1 MSGMEIFRNPLFQQR
16 AGNLAQFPALPN
28 ELLYM
33 IADNLSEQDLDRLIR
48 TCKQMHALFNGYLY
62 KLTVKN
68 RGNTTL
74 FWACV
79 RGQPKVA
86 QRMLDLGVSAESSCS
101 NMVFASSRPVMAME
115 TPLTS
120 AIFYNHPACVKVLL
134 EHGVN
139 INSQA
144 SLGRSVNPLE
154 QAAREGRLDIVRIL
168 IEKGADVNL
177 TGGARRFTPLH
188 SAVSFACFRDHQPP
202 ENVIK
207 PIVRLL
213 LDHGANPN
221 AKDEDQSTPLHLT
234 TNMSVAE
241 LLIQHKA
248 EVNIAN
254 RHDLTPLSIA
264 VRARDNG
271 WVRML
276 LSNPYQKADPNIP
289 NFRGE
294 TALFFVGAGGQHYRP
309 GVHMKNPPDAD
320 AKIAETLI
328 EFGANVHHLDKQLRT
343 ALFQICEVGD
353 TDTVKLLLEHGCS
366 PSMKNKKGLT
376 PIHIAAEEGWPAI
389 CELLI
394 KAGANVNAINYY
406 RSTPLHRL
414 TSIPK
419 RRFRPPGHPERY
431 AETIKML
438 LKYGANINA
447 VDRISQTPLMKSAYH
462 GYWKFVDPLMK
473 DANVD
478 LLIKDRRG
486 KMAMEL
492 SKDCGFES
500 RELIRLTQEAEE
512 KKVKEEVKEEVKH
525 EVKAEVKYEDS

>member
-1 MSGMEIFRNPLFQQR
+1 MSGMELFSHPLFRRR
-16 AGNLAQFPALPN
+16 ASNHAQFPALPN
-28 ELLYM
+28 ELLFM
-33 IADNLSEQDLDRLIR
+33 IADNLSEQDLHRLIR
-48 TCKQMHALFNGYLY
+48 SCKQMHALFNGYLY

-86 QRMLDLGVSAESSCS
+86 QRMLDLGVSAETSCS
-101 NMVFASSRPVMAME
+101 NIFLLSRPVMAMD

-120 AIFYNHPACVKVLL
+120 AIFYNQPACVKVLL

-139 INSQA
+139 INAQA

-154 QAAREGRLDIVRIL
+154 QAAREGKLEIVRIL
-168 IEKGADVNL
+168 LEKGADVNL

-188 SAVSFACFRDHQPP
+188 SAVCFAGYRNNQEPKD
-202 ENVIK
+202 VIV

-221 AKDEDQSTPLHLT
+221 AKDEDLSTPLHLT
-234 TNMSVAE
+234 TEKDVAE

-254 RHDLTPLSIA
+254 RQDQTPLSIA
-264 VRARDNG
+264 IRAKDNG

-276 LSNPYQKADPNIP
+276 LSNVYQKADPNLP
-289 NFRGE
+289 NNKGE
-294 TALFFVGAGGQHYRP
+294 TALFFVGSGGHARP
-309 GVHMKNPPDAD
+309 GMHHQKNPPDPD

-328 EFGANVHHLDKQLRT
+328 EFGASVHWLDKQLRT
-343 ALFQICEVGD
+343 PLFQICEHGN
-353 TDTVKLLLEHGCS
+353 TDTVKLLLEHGCN
-366 PSMKNKKGLT
+366 PTMKNKKGLT
-376 PIHIAAEEGWPAI
+376 PIHIAAEEGWSEI

-438 LKYGANINA
+438 LKHGANINA
-447 VDRISQTPLMKSAYH
+447 IDRISQTPLMKSAYH

-473 DANVD
+473 DPNVD
-478 LLIKDRRG
+478 LLMKDRRG

-500 RELIRLTQEAEE
+500 RELIRLTQEALAAREGTRVKQEE
-512 KKVKEEVKEEVKH
+512 TTTTTVKEE
-525 EVKAEVKYEDS
+525 DNS